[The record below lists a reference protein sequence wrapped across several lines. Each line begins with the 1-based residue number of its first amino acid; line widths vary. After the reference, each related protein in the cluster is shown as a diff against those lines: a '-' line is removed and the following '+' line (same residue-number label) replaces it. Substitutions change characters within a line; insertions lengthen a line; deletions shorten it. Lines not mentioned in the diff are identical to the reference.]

1 MGIVPLA
8 GWLACGGTAS
18 NAATSHSDAAPTSST
33 GSTGSTT
40 VAQVF
45 VVAME
50 NENIAQI
57 YGNSAEAPY
66 INQTLIPT
74 SARATEFIDE
84 LGLSVP
90 SEPHYVWMEA
100 GTNVFADHTFT
111 TDASPSA
118 SNSTATTAH
127 LATQIANAGLGWTAY
142 EEGIDATTGSC
153 PIVSSGFYAPKHDPF
168 VFFRDIAGSPPS
180 NATGTCAAHIKSLSA
195 LSGDLASGSIASYAF
210 ITPDLCHDMH
220 GASGCPGG
228 DLVQAGDDWLSLN
241 LPPLIAFANARAA
254 VVFLVWDEGDASGHV
269 PFMAIGPGIK
279 PGYAGSQTYTHSSLL
294 KTIEEI
300 LGLPILPAVT
310 AANDLSDLFAPGAA
324 PSSTPP

>member
-33 GSTGSTT
+33 GSTASTGSTT

-50 NENIAQI
+50 NENIGQI

-90 SEPHYVWMEA
+90 SEPHYVWMGGGDERLR
-100 GTNVFADHTFT
+100 GSHLHDRRFAVREQQHG
-111 TDASPSA
+111 
-118 SNSTATTAH
+118 H
-127 LATQIANAGLGWTAY
+127 HG
-142 EEGIDATTGSC
+142 
-153 PIVSSGFYAPKHDPF
+153 
-168 VFFRDIAGSPPS
+168 
-180 NATGTCAAHIKSLSA
+180 
-195 LSGDLASGSIASYAF
+195 ASGY
-210 ITPDLCHDMH
+210 LCHDMH